1 MFYAPWCGVCKSAKP
16 SFYEAAELLGRVL
29 TIYRLLA
36 KKGLNSNN
44 RGQKPMLADE
54 DETTKFAIYNCDS
67 DDPNDKL
74 YSNQFGVQSY
84 PTIYSFDEGEQ
95 KYKFSG
101 HHNVD
106 TFLRFGRDPKTK
118 GREAKTDDDGNEIS
132 GWANNNG
139 AQNIIE
145 VQDRLL
151 HLKSSLNRK
160 LDRK

>member
-29 TIYRLLA
+29 TIYRLLN

-118 GREAKTDDDGNEIS
+118 GRDAKTDDDGNEIS

-151 HLKSSLNRK
+151 HLKSSLSWK

>member
-1 MFYAPWCGVCKSAKP
+1 MKLQNSQAGFLPFLDHLLVESGFNSTAYGV
-16 SFYEAAELLGRVL
+16 
-29 TIYRLLA
+29 
-36 KKGLNSNN
+36 
-44 RGQKPMLADE
+44 QKPKLADE
-54 DETTKFAIYNCDS
+54 DESTKFAIYNCDS
-67 DDPNDKL
+67 DDANDKL

-139 AQNIIE
+139 VQNIIE

-151 HLKSSLNRK
+151 KIVSQPEVGPEMK
-160 LDRK
+160 PEIE

>member
-1 MFYAPWCGVCKSAKP
+1 
-16 SFYEAAELLGRVL
+16 
-29 TIYRLLA
+29 
-36 KKGLNSNN
+36 
-44 RGQKPMLADE
+44 MLADE

-160 LDRK
+160 LDRKCNRN

>member
-1 MFYAPWCGVCKSAKP
+1 
-16 SFYEAAELLGRVL
+16 
-29 TIYRLLA
+29 
-36 KKGLNSNN
+36 
-44 RGQKPMLADE
+44 MLADE

-151 HLKSSLNRK
+151 HLKSFLNRK
-160 LDRK
+160 LDRKWNRNDLKVKELSIGRRLG

>member
-29 TIYRLLA
+29 TIYRLLN

-118 GREAKTDDDGNEIS
+118 GRDAKTDDDGNEIS

-139 AQNIIE
+139 AQNIVE

>member
-16 SFYEAAELLGRVL
+16 SFYEAAELLGPGFHSLIETNKVSIAPLVL
-29 TIYRLLA
+29 I
-36 KKGLNSNN
+36 SW
-44 RGQKPMLADE
+44 KPNLADE

-67 DDPNDKL
+67 DDANDKL

-95 KYKFSG
+95 KYKFGG

-118 GREAKTDDDGNEIS
+118 GRDAKTDNDGNEIS

-139 AQNIIE
+139 AQNIVE

-151 HLKSSLNRK
+151 HLKFPPGS
-160 LDRK
+160 

>member
-29 TIYRLLA
+29 TIYRLLN

-118 GREAKTDDDGNEIS
+118 GRDAKTDDDGNEIS

-160 LDRK
+160 

>member
-29 TIYRLLA
+29 TIYRLLN

-118 GREAKTDDDGNEIS
+118 GRDAKTDDDGNEIS

>member
-29 TIYRLLA
+29 TIYRLLN

-139 AQNIIE
+139 AQNIVE

>member
-29 TIYRLLA
+29 TIYRLLN

-145 VQDRLL
+145 VQDRLI
-151 HLKSSLNRK
+151 HSKSSLNRK
-160 LDRK
+160 